1 MKGRPKLHLSLSPED
16 RAALNDFAQRGGNSP
31 ALAFRARIVLAC
43 AEGLD
48 NADVAARVQSTAH
61 TVSKWRR
68 RFIMDGLQGLT
79 DLPRSGAPQRIGE
92 ATVAAIASRKPDGV
106 TAVSSARHVAR
117 ESNVSASTVGRIW
130 QNMDRPVKRSGS
142 HGQSRTAHP
151 SAGSE
156 VASIK
161 AAPPTVNQEGEGSS
175 DDRLAT
181 DVGSGESPYL
191 PDDLAQ
197 AFRMAPVGLLLSR
210 QRVIVSCNYTFG
222 EIFGCAP
229 NELAGRS
236 LEYLY
241 PSQDE
246 FRHIG
251 ERAWLVMK
259 ETGFYSDER
268 IMQRLDGSP
277 FWCHVSGRSMNR
289 DDPFATA
296 IWAFEDISSVR
307 RVTRDLT
314 RREREVAQ
322 LLVTGKSSKQIA
334 RELQISHRTVEAHR
348 ARLMRKYAAM
358 TTGEL
363 IGKLLGRDR

>member
-16 RAALNDFAQRGGNSP
+16 RTALNDFAQRGGTSP

-48 NADVAARVQSTAH
+48 NAVVAARVQSTAH

-92 ATVAAIASRKPDGV
+92 ATVAAIASRKPDDGV

-130 QNMDRPVKRSGS
+130 QNMDRPVKRS
-142 HGQSRTAHP
+142 HGQSGTAPP

-156 VASIK
+156 VVSIK
-161 AAPPTVNQEGEGSS
+161 AAPTVIQEGQGSS

-181 DVGSGESPYL
+181 DVGSGESPYP

-210 QRVIVSCNYTFG
+210 NRVIVSCNYTFG

-296 IWAFEDISSVR
+296 IWAFEDISSAR

-322 LLVTGKSSKQIA
+322 LLVTGKSSKRIA